1 MQNADRGREEVW
13 PLPALRT
20 VRAVLPHTALQSL
33 VSTSGVS
40 RRRKGS
46 ATGEPPMRSEGA
58 LAMCSLD
65 AVASADTRRSVQ
77 IEPSARHL
85 SGFRASA
92 ACLALSGT
100 DQTLI
105 GSISPRA
112 SNFLPPF
119 PQDGFASHPSRRTS
133 RQRYYE
139 GSDSCRAH
147 QRPTGLSAYSALPS
161 RHSDPNHAGCPAV
174 ALSVVSAPP
183 AASGL
188 RHERA
193 GSPPLHARIR
203 FVILRTAGSSPVAPH
218 PASRRRSYLQLRSPR
233 LAPTRTSTMQT
244 ARPHGA
250 HSSPRRRGP
259 RASD

>member
-46 ATGEPPMRSEGA
+46 ATGDPPMRSEGA

-161 RHSDPNHAGCPAV
+161 RHSDLNHAGGPTV
-174 ALSVVSAPP
+174 ALSVASAPP

-193 GSPPLHARIR
+193 GSPPLHAESGSSSPACAG
-203 FVILRTAGSSPVAPH
+203 AGSTDWRFISGCSP
-218 PASRRRSYLQLRSPR
+218 PR
-233 LAPTRTSTMQT
+233 LTATQLPSITEPTTGSGADLHRAAKASSRT
-244 ARPHGA
+244 
-250 HSSPRRRGP
+250 HSSPR
-259 RASD
+259 